1 MGRIG
6 PLVRIIDA
14 PEPVIG
20 FRIWRVYAAG
30 DLHSGFGRER
40 WAPGAGFTAHC
51 KVWLDDQAVPH
62 WECFCGVHAFR
73 DPRHLKS
80 WRGGAPRRGG
90 TRVTGAVALWGRII
104 EHELGFRAQY
114 ARPVAL
120 IESYYAQRVADV
132 YGLPVLSRESL
143 ELEAEVERLRQGAF
157 PSPGYDGAAHGS
169 GVALGQPRSDGRSSS
184 NRRPSRCRRMATGA
198 FYGPSAASRLI
209 PVTRSSRFSP
219 NPTAPAASSASAS
232 VLNPSR

>member
-1 MGRIG
+1 MGQIG
-6 PLVRIIDA
+6 PLVRIIDTI
-14 PEPVIG
+14 EPIIG
-20 FRIWRVYAAG
+20 FRNWRVYAAG
-30 DLHSGFGRER
+30 DLHSFTARDR
-40 WAPGAGFTAHC
+40 WTPGADFAACCTARP
-51 KVWLDDQAVPH
+51 DEAVPH
-62 WECFCGVHAFR
+62 RDCVCGVHAFR
-73 DPRHLKS
+73 ELRYLRPRAL
-80 WRGGAPRRGG
+80 G
-90 TRVTGAVALWGRII
+90 TAVAGAVALWGRIV
-104 EHELGFRAQY
+104 EHDLGFRAEH

-120 IESYYAQRVADV
+120 VESHYAQRVADV